1 MRKTALAGA
10 AILTATLMLTAC
22 GTSGDGSDDA
32 MSDQTMSSQE
42 QSEDMADE
50 MSEEP
55 TDDMSEDMSDDMAA
69 ARTGTF
75 EGLNDKT
82 VAGMVEVSDTEL
94 VLSGYSS
101 DEGPD
106 LHVYLT
112 NGTDEAAVAAGT
124 EIDVVAFDEASQ
136 TFALDGVEVADYDTV
151 VIHCDKAKAVFGAA
165 PLA

>member
-1 MRKTALAGA
+1 MRKTALASA
-10 AILTATLMLTAC
+10 AVLTATLLL
-22 GTSGDGSDDA
+22 
-32 MSDQTMSSQE
+32 
-42 QSEDMADE
+42 
-50 MSEEP
+50 
-55 TDDMSEDMSDDMAA
+55 DMSAEPDDMSDDMDMA

-75 EGLNDKT
+75 EGLNDKA
-82 VAGMVEVSDTEL
+82 VAGMVEVTDTEL

-136 TFALDGVEVADYDTV
+136 TFALDGVDVAGYDTV

-165 PLA
+165 ALA

>member
-10 AILTATLMLTAC
+10 TILTATLLLSAC
-22 GTSGDGSDDA
+22 GTADDGGGDA
-32 MSDQTMSSQE
+32 MSDQTSSSQE
-42 QSEDMADE
+42 QSEDM
-50 MSEEP
+50 
-55 TDDMSEDMSDDMAA
+55 TDSATDDMAA
-69 ARTGTF
+69 EPRAGTF
-75 EGLNDKT
+75 EGLNDKS
-82 VAGMVEVSDTEL
+82 VAGTVEVSGTEI

-136 TFALDGVEVADYDTV
+136 TFALDGVDVAGYDTV

-165 PLA
+165 ALA